1 MGGILSSRGILK
13 KHPCAFLKPPKI
25 IAVKQLLPLRRLE
38 VLTSRL
44 PSSVMK
50 TSHFVLQSPLG
61 GSSAFKATPCT
72 GARARGCARPWVR
85 PGCPSPLLS
94 PPPTPRRLVREP
106 EDKRNRKGRGR
117 QHFQVPADVED
128 FTEQA
133 CPDVAASQSHSGPWS
148 AGAGPLVSVSPLPC
162 PSPFFLTPHGAPP
175 LRRHLGSAVH
185 QGSRCSRELQHVDR
199 QTATTAPCTAA
210 TGWGAG

>member
-25 IAVKQLLPLRRLE
+25 ITVKQLLPLRRLE

-44 PSSVMK
+44 PFSVMK
-50 TSHFVLQSPLG
+50 PSHFVLQSPLG
-61 GSSAFKATPCT
+61 GSSAFKATPST

-106 EDKRNRKGRGR
+106 EDKRSRKGRGG

-133 CPDVAASQSHSGPWS
+133 CPDVAASQSHSGQWS
-148 AGAGPLVSVSPLPC
+148 VGAGPLVSVSPLPR

-175 LRRHLGSAVH
+175 PCIKAAAALGS
-185 QGSRCSRELQHVDR
+185 SS
-199 QTATTAPCTAA
+199 T
-210 TGWGAG
+210 